1 MSVKIIGDYK
11 EVLPFA
17 QVCPRITNFSL
28 ELYDLIMVFFW
39 GGGDLTVEET
49 INKYL
54 WDKIVERSCMSSIHI
69 AYVQEVIDVGQH
81 GTALVNQSCMSGI
94 HSVRSE

>member
-1 MSVKIIGDYK
+1 VSVKIIGDYK

-39 GGGDLTVEET
+39 GGGGDLTVEET

-54 WDKIVERSCMSSIHI
+54 WDKIVERGCM
-69 AYVQEVIDVGQH
+69 
-81 GTALVNQSCMSGI
+81 
-94 HSVRSE
+94 

>member
-11 EVLPFA
+11 KAFPFA
-17 QVCPRITNFSL
+17 LVCPRITNFSL
-28 ELYDLIMVFFW
+28 ELYGLIMAFFW

-54 WDKIVERSCMSSIHI
+54 WDKIVERGCMSSIHI
-69 AYVQEVIDVGQH
+69 A
-81 GTALVNQSCMSGI
+81 
-94 HSVRSE
+94 